1 MGDAAEGAPKAIP
14 LTLATQDGAVVS
26 GYDETRGGG
35 GGPPTGGGTAGDDE
49 GEPIFASEFAMAN
62 VLVSQRLN
70 GDWRYVPRANDAGDW
85 YNFLD
90 GQCWRID
97 VTDTIASL
105 AHGVCQETANLAL
118 RVPPPLK
125 PSPSLARKLASF
137 QTMQAVVKV
146 ARTDQRIATPITAFD
161 RDLYS
166 INTPRGIVE
175 LKNGLLLPPDKTRLC
190 RRITGAA
197 PYGDCPHWRR
207 FLEEVT
213 GGDEEYQRY
222 LQRLA
227 GYSLC
232 GDKSEEIFVF
242 LYGPSNTG
250 KSKFVECMRLLHG
263 DYGIAAPMNSFLI
276 SHIEQHSTDIAG
288 FVGRRLVTASETEEG
303 RRWDQQR
310 LTTLT
315 GRDRVSARF
324 MRGNFFEYM
333 PTFLLMFHG
342 NWRPRIGAVSDALR
356 RRMHLLPF
364 MHKPV
369 KIDQHLL
376 DKFRGELDGIMAWAL
391 RGCLEWQEQKV
402 EKLGPPAKVTAA
414 TDEYFELEDTIGHW
428 VDEQCDVDP
437 LNTGALYAGSRELY
451 SDFVAWQKSKG
462 WVLSESIFVGRL
474 ELLQGVKRSP
484 RLPNGK
490 RGFYGIALKR
500 RQTTLDLK

>member
-1 MGDAAEGAPKAIP
+1 M
-14 LTLATQDGAVVS
+14 
-26 GYDETRGGG
+26 
-35 GGPPTGGGTAGDDE
+35 
-49 GEPIFASEFAMAN
+49 
-62 VLVSQRLN
+62 
-70 GDWRYVPRANDAGDW
+70 
-85 YNFLD
+85 
-90 GQCWRID
+90 
-97 VTDTIASL
+97 
-105 AHGVCQETANLAL
+105 
-118 RVPPPLK
+118 
-125 PSPSLARKLASF
+125 
-137 QTMQAVVKV
+137 
-146 ARTDQRIATPITAFD
+146 
-161 RDLYS
+161 
-166 INTPRGIVE
+166 
-175 LKNGLLLPPDKTRLC
+175 
-190 RRITGAA
+190 TGAA

-263 DYGIAAPMNSFLI
+263 DYGTAAPMNSFLI
-276 SHIEQHSTDIAG
+276 SHIEQHPTDIAG

-342 NWRPRIGAVSDALR
+342 NWRPRIGAVSDALK

-376 DKFRGELDGIMAWAL
+376 DKFRGELEGIMAWAL

-428 VDEQCDVDP
+428 IDENCDVDP

-451 SDFVAWQKSKG
+451 SDFVAWQKGKG

-474 ELLQGVKRSP
+474 ELIQGVRRSS

-500 RQTTLDLK
+500 RQTTLDLT